1 MGSHFKC
8 LRVMARDRTQFPTHG
23 PNTLQLRYLAI
34 FEAKVWVKRGFLST
48 HARGIAARGGA
59 KD

>member
-34 FEAKVWVKRGFLST
+34 FEAKVWVKRGFLNSVAYLRT
-48 HARGIAARGGA
+48 QGV
-59 KD
+59 